1 MEMHID
7 TEQAAKIKVFGVG
20 GGGGNAIQ
28 NMINSKLEGVSFIC
42 ANTDVQALARSGAE
56 HKIQLGKELT
66 RGLGAGAKPE
76 IGAGAAEESLDAIR
90 EAIGDAD
97 MVFVTAGMGGGT
109 GTGAAPVIAKAA
121 KEKGVLTV
129 GVVTKPFHFE
139 GDKRM
144 KSAMKGIDELR
155 QHVDSLVT
163 IPNDRLLAIAP
174 KNAKLTEMLK
184 KADDVLYAA
193 VRGVTD
199 LITKPGMINADFAD
213 VRTIMQ
219 SRGMAHMGIGLGK
232 GENRMVE
239 AAKQAISSPLLET
252 SIDGAKAV
260 LINITGGNT
269 IGILEVNEAA
279 SLIAQA
285 ADADA
290 NIIFGAGIDETFDDE
305 VRITVIATGF
315 EGAEYN
321 LPKSGAAA
329 QPAAQPQRTAPAA
342 QQNDGV
348 TERIPVWVRDERS
361 AQAPR
366 QSRLRD
372 LNTAYE
378 EPAQEPA
385 AEEPETQAQPSAFDD
400 YQAQQPVRPMR
411 NQRVFGDEDDIPDAP
426 AQPAARRNYNNDV
439 PAFLRRNKK

>member
-199 LITKPGMINADFAD
+199 LITKPGMINADFGD
-213 VRTIMQ
+213 VRTVMSKQ
-219 SRGMAHMGIGLGK
+219 GMAFIGEGVAS
-232 GENRMVE
+232 GENRAID
-239 AAKQAISSPLLET
+239 AAKKAVSNPLLEDI
-252 SIDGAKAV
+252 SIGGAKAILV
-260 LINITGGNT
+260 NIT
-269 IGILEVNEAA
+269 A
-279 SLIAQA
+279 SE
-285 ADADA
+285 DMGMDE
-290 NIIFGAGIDETFDDE
+290 FSSAGIFIRDTAKGPDGEAPEIIIAMSVDENSGDE
-305 VRITVIATGF
+305 MRITVIATG
-315 EGAEYN
+315 
-321 LPKSGAAA
+321 
-329 QPAAQPQRTAPAA
+329 
-342 QQNDGV
+342 
-348 TERIPVWVRDERS
+348 I
-361 AQAPR
+361 
-366 QSRLRD
+366 
-372 LNTAYE
+372 
-378 EPAQEPA
+378 EPAS
-385 AEEPETQAQPSAFDD
+385 TSQASS
-400 YQAQQPVRPMR
+400 
-411 NQRVFGDEDDIPDAP
+411 GT
-426 AQPAARRNYNNDV
+426 
-439 PAFLRRNKK
+439 

>member
-1 MEMHID
+1 MEIHID

-28 NMINSKLEGVSFIC
+28 NMINSKLGGVSFIC

-66 RGLGAGAKPE
+66 RGLGAGARPE
-76 IGAGAAEESLDAIR
+76 VGASAAEESLDAIR
-90 EAIGDAD
+90 EAIGDSD

-144 KSAMKGIDELR
+144 KSAIKGIEELR

-184 KADDVLYAA
+184 KADDVLYAT

-213 VRTIMQ
+213 VRTVMSKQ
-219 SRGMAHMGIGLGK
+219 GMALMGEGVAS
-232 GENRMVE
+232 GENRAID
-239 AAKQAISSPLLET
+239 AAKKAISSPLLEDIT
-252 SIDGAKAV
+252 IGGAKAILV
-260 LINITGGNT
+260 NITAGEDMGMDEFSNAGT
-269 IGILEVNEAA
+269 FIRDAA
-279 SLIAQA
+279 KGPDGEDPEIIIAMSV
-285 ADADA
+285 
-290 NIIFGAGIDETFDDE
+290 DENCGDE
-305 VRITVIATGF
+305 MRITVIATGIESAATTAQTNGGAKVTSLSAKAPQETAPSPQPGF
-315 EGAEYN
+315 RATPPRPAAVPPEVQMQTSLYRGFDEDERNIPTYLRIKERMQQAQAARMQQTQTAHMHTPGAEDF
-321 LPKSGAAA
+321 
-329 QPAAQPQRTAPAA
+329 T
-342 QQNDGV
+342 
-348 TERIPVWVRDERS
+348 
-361 AQAPR
+361 
-366 QSRLRD
+366 
-372 LNTAYE
+372 
-378 EPAQEPA
+378 
-385 AEEPETQAQPSAFDD
+385 F
-400 YQAQQPVRPMR
+400 
-411 NQRVFGDEDDIPDAP
+411 EDDPEVPTFI
-426 AQPAARRNYNNDV
+426 RRQAN
-439 PAFLRRNKK
+439 